1 MEHLFG
7 HASRCER
14 SCIIYFQEVIV
25 AKGEGAM
32 RKCVFGVILIGS
44 GVEQMLRG
52 EGGQSKSALS

>member
-1 MEHLFG
+1 MFG
-7 HASRCER
+7 QASGCEQC
-14 SCIIYFQEVIV
+14 CIIYFQEVIV

-52 EGGQSKSALS
+52 EGGQSKSALT